1 MILVEKLGSVFK
13 RKKIWILSTF
23 KKFKA
28 IFKKESDHNIKT
40 MKSNRGGK
48 FTSEE
53 FEEYYENSE
62 ICWRLTIVYSH
73 NKNSVVER
81 KIKSFLT

>member
-1 MILVEKLGSVFK
+1 M
-13 RKKIWILSTF
+13 STF

-28 IFKKESDHNIKT
+28 IFEKESDHNIKT

-73 NKNSVVER
+73 NKNGVVER
-81 KIKSFLT
+81 KIKPFLTWLKVC

>member
-1 MILVEKLGSVFK
+1 
-13 RKKIWILSTF
+13 
-23 KKFKA
+23 
-28 IFKKESDHNIKT
+28 